1 MRVLVLSSFTKSLFW
16 FRMEFMQAL
25 LEAGHEVYALGSD
38 DDDTYRREFQKRGIH
53 YDSFSVSR
61 NGLSPWEDWRTYRE
75 LRAAIEAIAPD
86 KVFVYQAKTIV
97 YGCPAAKRAGVGEV
111 YPLVAGL
118 GSIFRSGGIR
128 NHLIQQVLKIQYRR
142 AFALSSR
149 VFFQNADDR
158 DLLVSLG
165 LVPREKAAML
175 HGSGVNLDH
184 FADTPIPSGPSFLF
198 VGRLI
203 ADKGVIEYLEACR
216 VIKQRYPSVRCLL
229 VGPYDSNPSSLTPA
243 DLEPYISDQVIEYVG
258 EQSDVRP
265 YIRACSVFVL
275 PSYHEGTPKSV
286 LEAMSM
292 GRAIITTDA
301 PGCRET
307 VDDGKNGFLVP
318 TKDTEA
324 LASRMEQFVLSELL
338 SARMGRESRRIA
350 EERFDVHKVNKV
362 IMTTMGLAPQTH
374 DHERDVL
381 ASERGV

>member
-1 MRVLVLSSFTKSLFW
+1 
-16 FRMEFMQAL
+16 MEFMQAL
-25 LEAGHEVYALGSD
+25 LDAGHEVYALGPD
-38 DDDTYRREFQKRGIH
+38 DDDAYRQEFQSRGIH
-53 YDSFSVSR
+53 YDSFRVSR

-75 LRAAIEAIAPD
+75 LIAALEAIAPD

-97 YGCPAAKRAGVGEV
+97 YGCPAARRAGVNEI

-128 NHLIQQVLKIQYRR
+128 NHLIQQILKLQYRR
-142 AFALSSR
+142 AFALSTK

-158 DLLVSLG
+158 ELLVRFG
-165 LVPREKAAML
+165 LLPREKAAML
-175 HGSGVNLDH
+175 NGSGVNLNFFED
-184 FADTPIPSGPSFLF
+184 APLPSAPVFLF

-203 ADKGVIEYLEACR
+203 ADKGVIEYLDACR
-216 VIKQRYPSVRCLL
+216 VIKQRHPAVRCLL

-243 DLEPYISDQVIEYVG
+243 DLEPYISDQVIEYCG

-265 YIRACSVFVL
+265 HIRESGVFVL

-307 VDDGKNGFLVP
+307 VVDGRNGFLVP
-318 TKDTEA
+318 PKDTDA
-324 LASRMEQFVLSELL
+324 LVDRMEQFVLSGSLT
-338 SARMGRESRRIA
+338 AQMGRESRRIA
-350 EERFDVHKVNKV
+350 EERFDVHKVNRV
-362 IMTTMGLAPQTH
+362 IMATMGLDPSSDCQDQRAT
-374 DHERDVL
+374 ERRV
-381 ASERGV
+381 